1 MRKTLK
7 VRKYLFWAGVVVFC
21 FFGFI
26 IRGKNMGLF
35 SNLFS
40 SSSNLE
46 RQLEEYYVPTF
57 QVMTGMPPTQAR
69 SAFRD
74 ILKQAKEE
82 AKNEGTL
89 NLPRDFGDILLEKES
104 TNEKNKSMLAKK
116 RVEGVT
122 DEDIKWWWNMYDIER
137 RIMLKVDDIHKM
149 ALYHKLVEENDLDG
163 EEAAK
168 KVAKSFPI
176 FGNPDAT
183 ATSAAEDRPL
193 PYELKD
199 RINIYI
205 KKRSQTDPEQF
216 KKEIEGSSSVNS
228 FIRKEISKGN
238 I

>member
-1 MRKTLK
+1 
-7 VRKYLFWAGVVVFC
+7 
-21 FFGFI
+21 
-26 IRGKNMGLF
+26 MGLF
-35 SNLFS
+35 SNLFGS
-40 SSSNLE
+40 LSNLE

-57 QVMTGMPPTQAR
+57 QMMTGMPPTQAR

-89 NLPRDFGDILLEKES
+89 NLPRNFGDILLEKES
-104 TNEKNKSMLAKK
+104 GDEKIKSMLAKK
-116 RVEGVT
+116 RKEGVT
-122 DEDIKWWWNMYDIER
+122 DKDIKWWWNTHDLER
-137 RIMLKVDDIHKM
+137 RIMLKVDDIHRL
-149 ALYHKLVEENDLDG
+149 ALFEKLREKEGLSV
-163 EEAAK
+163 EEAARRIG
-168 KVAKSFPI
+168 KSFPV
-176 FGNPDAT
+176 FGDPDDT
-183 ATSAAEDRPL
+183 TRTTGEDRPL

-205 KKRSQTDPEQF
+205 EKRSQVDPEQF

>member
-1 MRKTLK
+1 
-7 VRKYLFWAGVVVFC
+7 
-21 FFGFI
+21 
-26 IRGKNMGLF
+26 MGLF
-35 SNLFS
+35 SNLFG

-46 RQLEEYYVPTF
+46 RELEEYYVPTF
-57 QVMTGMPPTQAR
+57 QMMTGMPLTQAR

-89 NLPRDFGDILLEKES
+89 NLPRNFGDILLEKES
-104 TNEKNKSMLAKK
+104 GDEKIKSMLAKK
-116 RVEGVT
+116 RKEGVT
-122 DEDIKWWWNMYDIER
+122 DKDIKWWWNMHDLER
-137 RIMLKVDDIHKM
+137 RIMLKVDDIHRL
-149 ALYHKLVEENDLDG
+149 ALFEKLREKEGLSV
-163 EEAAK
+163 EEAARRIG
-168 KVAKSFPI
+168 KSFPV
-176 FGNPDAT
+176 FGDPDDT
-183 ATSAAEDRPL
+183 TRTTGEDRPL

-205 KKRSQTDPEQF
+205 EKRSQVDPEQF

>member
-1 MRKTLK
+1 M
-7 VRKYLFWAGVVVFC
+7 C
-21 FFGFI
+21 
-26 IRGKNMGLF
+26 IRDRF
-35 SNLFS
+35 SNLFG

-46 RQLEEYYVPTF
+46 RELEEYYVPTF
-57 QVMTGMPPTQAR
+57 QMMTGMPLTQAR

-89 NLPRDFGDILLEKES
+89 NLPRNFGDILLEKES
-104 TNEKNKSMLAKK
+104 GDEKIKSMLAKK
-116 RVEGVT
+116 RKEGVT
-122 DEDIKWWWNMYDIER
+122 DKDIKWWWNMHDLER
-137 RIMLKVDDIHKM
+137 RIMLKVDDIHRL
-149 ALYHKLVEENDLDG
+149 ALFEKLREKEGLSV
-163 EEAAK
+163 EEAARRIG
-168 KVAKSFPI
+168 KSFPV
-176 FGNPDAT
+176 FGDPDDT
-183 ATSAAEDRPL
+183 TRTTGEDRPL

-205 KKRSQTDPEQF
+205 EKRSQVDPEQF